1 MPYAK
6 INSRW
11 IKDLNVR
18 SKTMKLLGENIG
30 QKLHDIGLG
39 SDFMDMTPK
48 AQVTRNKNR
57 ETRLHKNLKILYIG
71 RHYE

>member
-1 MPYAK
+1 
-6 INSRW
+6 
-11 IKDLNVR
+11 
-18 SKTMKLLGENIG
+18 MKLLGENIG